1 MKTNSWKDLLL
12 HVQEQGVVIDDQ
24 LEGRIQEENA
34 IKYVFLKVVAILG
47 SLLAMGFFFG
57 FLFLTIGDSLGYV
70 SFLLFGVL
78 LYALSFLGNKKT
90 EPALR
95 DGVFVATY
103 ISAVVCLLA
112 ACIDFQWSERNNLL
126 CLIVLSILGFFLF
139 KSRIIQ
145 FLSVI
150 GLYYGLVYYL
160 SLIHWGYATLVL
172 FWFVFVGIYLL
183 FSNEVTLK
191 TTSKFWSQKYSAVLH
206 ACFFILFVE
215 LIQDNI
221 SLIDPTNW
229 MNHSR
234 YFDYHE
240 LGHRLYLGFAALVLV
255 ALTYL
260 TSKQLEVKISIKN
273 RALWIGISSLF
284 ILGMAFFMYGFG
296 IPLVI
301 SLFLCVWSYQFR
313 FHKGM
318 ILAIFTLLLSL
329 VAYYYY
335 LSVSLLVKSLILM
348 GVGLFFL
355 GLFVIY
361 NQWNREK

>member
-12 HVQEQGVVIDDQ
+12 EVQEQGVVVEEQ
-24 LEGRIQEENA
+24 LATRIQEENA

-70 SFLLFGVL
+70 SFLLFGIL
-78 LYALSFLGNKKT
+78 LYAVSFLGNKKT

-112 ACIDFQWSERNNLL
+112 ACIDFQWSESNNLL
-126 CLIVLSILGFFLF
+126 CVIVLSILGFVLF
-139 KSRIIQ
+139 KSKIIQ

-160 SLIHWGYATLVL
+160 TWIHWGYATLVL
-172 FWFVFVGIYLL
+172 FWLVFLGVYFL
-183 FSNEVTLK
+183 FSNELTLK
-191 TTSKFWSQKYSAVLH
+191 TRSEFWAKKYSALLH
-206 ACFFILFVE
+206 AGFIILFLE

-221 SLIDPTNW
+221 SLMDPANW
-229 MNHSR
+229 INRGR
-234 YFDYHE
+234 YFDYSE
-240 LGHRLYLGFAALVLV
+240 LGHHFYLGFAALVLV
-255 ALTYL
+255 GMTYW
-260 TSKQLEVKISIKN
+260 TFKQVELKIHIKN
-273 RALWIGISSLF
+273 KGLWMGISSLF

-301 SLFLCVWSYQFR
+301 SLFLVLWSYQFR
-313 FHKGM
+313 FHKGVV
-318 ILAIFTLLLSL
+318 LAILTLILSL
-329 VAYYYY
+329 IAYYYY
-335 LSVSLLVKSLILM
+335 LSVSLLVKSFILM
-348 GVGLFFL
+348 GVGLLFL

>member
-12 HVQEQGVVIDDQ
+12 EVQEQGVVVEEQ
-24 LEGRIQEENA
+24 LATRIQEENA

-70 SFLLFGVL
+70 SFLLFGIL
-78 LYALSFLGNKKT
+78 LYAVSFLGNKKT

-112 ACIDFQWSERNNLL
+112 ACIDFQWSEQNNLL
-126 CLIVLSILGFFLF
+126 CVIVLSILGFLLF
-139 KSRIIQ
+139 KSKIIQ

-160 SLIHWGYATLVL
+160 SFIHWGYATLVL
-172 FWFVFVGIYLL
+172 FWLVFIGVYHLL
-183 FSNEVTLK
+183 SNELTLK
-191 TTSKFWSQKYSAVLH
+191 TTSKFWSQKYSAVLN
-206 ACFFILFVE
+206 ACFMILFLE

-221 SLIDPTNW
+221 SLIDPANW
-229 MNHSR
+229 INRGR

-240 LGHRLYLGFAALVLV
+240 LGHSIYLGFAGLVLLG
-255 ALTYL
+255 LTYL
-260 TSKQLEVKISIKN
+260 TIKQMGFKMSVQTKGF
-273 RALWIGISSLF
+273 AIGGSCLF
-284 ILGMAFFMYGFG
+284 ILGIAFFMYGFG
-296 IPLVI
+296 MPLII
-301 SLFLCVWSYQFR
+301 SLFLVLWSYQFR
-313 FHKGM
+313 FHKGVV
-318 ILAIFTLLLSL
+318 LAILTLILSL
-329 VAYYYY
+329 IAYYYY